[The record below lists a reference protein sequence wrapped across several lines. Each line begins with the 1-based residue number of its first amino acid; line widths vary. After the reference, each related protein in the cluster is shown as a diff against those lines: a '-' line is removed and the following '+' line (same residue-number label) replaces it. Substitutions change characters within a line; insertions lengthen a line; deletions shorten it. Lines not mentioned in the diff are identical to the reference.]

1 MIDTDLLLL
10 PAMSH
15 YFLDLPQGQGRAE
28 QFFAQNA
35 TLQNGTY
42 GEILNRYEY
51 IEPPRTQN
59 HSAPSASSPSHS
71 FSSS

>member
-28 QFFAQNA
+28 QFFAHNA

-42 GEILNRYEY
+42 AEILNRYEY
-51 IEPPRTQN
+51 THPSRT
-59 HSAPSASSPSHS
+59 HSRNALFGNIPTSLILLS
-71 FSSS
+71 

>member
-1 MIDTDLLLL
+1 MVSDHDAAPSLTFTLRTCQMIDTDLLLL

-42 GEILNRYEY
+42 GEILNRY
-51 IEPPRTQN
+51 
-59 HSAPSASSPSHS
+59 
-71 FSSS
+71 